1 MSDLISRQAI
11 MERIENEYRQWG
23 EEYDVQQVLGDIEDM
38 PSVTPCKDAISRT
51 KAIEEIRIYRMKD
64 SNDPDIKA
72 FNDGIDT
79 AISVIGH
86 NIPPVTPQPCEN
98 AISREKV
105 MMELDKYLAGVEY
118 EKGIDRIIAEL
129 PSVTPQRP
137 KGHWIEERNDYGEI
151 QGWHCDKCYEDSGFT
166 TKCKWDFCPNCGADM
181 RGDNT

>member
-86 NIPPVTPQPCEN
+86 NIPPVTPQ
-98 AISREKV
+98 
-105 MMELDKYLAGVEY
+105 
-118 EKGIDRIIAEL
+118 
-129 PSVTPQRP
+129 RP

>member
-86 NIPPVTPQPCEN
+86 NIPPVTPQ
-98 AISREKV
+98 
-105 MMELDKYLAGVEY
+105 
-118 EKGIDRIIAEL
+118 
-129 PSVTPQRP
+129 RP
-137 KGHWIEERNDYGEI
+137 KGHWIDDTDKRAWKCSEC
-151 QGWHCDKCYEDSGFT
+151 GWWYRDWRKHN
-166 TKCKWDFCPNCGADM
+166 FCPNCGCRM
-181 RGDNT
+181 VGDDNENGD